1 MDVTIWGQTAENFAM
16 LAYRGQKRFVEV
28 LAPPGEIKLPFSVI
42 SKAVGRIYSASSCKI
57 RRA

>member
-1 MDVTIWGQTAENFAM
+1 M
-16 LAYRGQKRFVEV
+16 LAYRGQKNFVE
-28 LAPPGEIKLPFSVI
+28 APPEEIKLPFSVI